1 MGEQSEFRRQHHL
14 IPAALQRPGEEFLV
28 DVRAVYLGGVDQRH
42 AQVDR
47 AVDGADGFGVV
58 AAGPSVGDGH
68 SHRAKA
74 DAPDLQAT

>member
-1 MGEQSEFRRQHHL
+1 
-14 IPAALQRPGEEFLV
+14 
-28 DVRAVYLGGVDQRH
+28 
-42 AQVDR
+42 
-47 AVDGADGFGVV
+47 VDGADGFGVV